1 MRSTVLLAPVTAL
14 EFLGEEY
21 LLSGE
26 GPVLSVYSLHTSST
40 APRQPGATLSVLRN
54 HRIHGIR
61 PAPRRQESGE
71 GGSQQQPRPHE
82 ESGGGAE
89 PRPRQ
94 HDEGGG
100 GTQGVGV
107 RGATLEETP
116 WQQVDQ
122 RAVELRPPGE
132 GLGRGVAPQEREGGA
147 LLAVFGGKAVC
158 VVELREEE
166 RAGGS
171 PRLAELCP
179 LWELQDWVWDAHWLQ
194 GRRHLAVALAHNAVV
209 LCDPWARVALAL
221 SRCAEGCLLYSA
233 LLLGPSWA
241 GLVVVGGTVFSQ
253 LVLWGPAQGESA
265 GGGGGGP
272 AVQRRL
278 EGHEGV
284 VFGIAYLPESGWL
297 ASASDDRS
305 ACLWQVGSLGGPAG
319 CGSESPVRLWALY
332 GHQARVFAVRLL
344 RGRLLSAGEDSLC
357 LLWDGHRGS
366 VARRFKGHRA
376 GGVRALAVSEGGG
389 GGHWAATGGA
399 DGGIRVWRIGGD
411 GEGEGGPG
419 RGCASAPRRSLCDLR
434 FRGRG
439 SPKVVRLAGF
449 GAQGHLRV
457 VVLTDEGCVYLH
469 SSGEGGGEGWQPL
482 GGEGDPEFRS
492 YSVLE
497 LAEAGGGAALCAVG
511 NLAGGVRVFALEQ
524 PGGALELRAGRGKVH
539 SLHWASE
546 RGRGGE
552 EEPGRWQLFA
562 SGPEGQV
569 YRWEV
574 CAAGGRGGQQA
585 LGVRPLRPLLLP
597 ACAKRWLTAVAALP
611 GRGALWAA
619 GDRRGS
625 VLLYRGAREGR
636 GGPDEPPLGPVSVL
650 FGLHGKQGVTSL
662 RAQGGLLYSTGRDG
676 CVRVLGVR
684 SGDEAEERPD
694 TLEVLRA
701 QRTCRGMDWVE
712 RVLFPETQEEE
723 EEEEGGERSPVEEEE
738 GGTERAE
745 GGGGV
750 SPEERGRGGDRLRGA
765 TESGA
770 AGGGGPRGR
779 FLVLGFHSVDF
790 VVWDPVR
797 RERLLSVP
805 CGGGHRS
812 WSYCAPSRANAG
824 PGWTPSLGDGFAFI
838 KQGGVFLSRGR
849 GPPLSGFGVPLE
861 LKEGVHGR
869 GVACVCRVG
878 AVRSEAGAWWEVLV
892 TGGEDTTLT
901 VLGVQPDCGS
911 VRVLSIIADHISSVR
926 ALATVPQPE
935 GETGA
940 QGGGRGDRQ
949 TGAGTDRLPD
959 GQTDVQ
965 EPSCLSALLFSGGGR
980 AQLQSYRLLIGW
992 NRQEGTPSC
1001 QVIQV
1006 AGHRLAEQ
1014 WEKRRN
1020 RHKMLKMDPET
1031 SIMIEWSVCWLRVTD
1046 ALLLPRLFSLHESLR
1061 RLVLLWGS
1069 LHHQR
1074 CVLSVAPFSLCSP
1087 QGTRSQ
1093 FLCSAATDGRI
1104 ALWDLTEVVEGAE
1117 GLTAAPQCW
1126 GEGSP
1131 CLCVPAHQSGVNSLA
1146 VWGSASSECLLLAS
1160 GGDDGSLTV
1169 SRIGVQYNTRDTG
1182 GASAS
1187 LRLLGQTSAP
1197 CAHAAPLTALQFLTS
1212 DLLATVSV
1220 DQRVALW
1227 RLCGEGRLRW
1237 QGALFSHVADA
1248 AGLVVS
1254 GSASCACKT
1263 LL

>member
-82 ESGGGAE
+82 
-89 PRPRQ
+89 
-94 HDEGGG
+94 
-100 GTQGVGV
+100 
-107 RGATLEETP
+107 
-116 WQQVDQ
+116 
-122 RAVELRPPGE
+122 
-132 GLGRGVAPQEREGGA
+132 EREGGA

-712 RVLFPETQEEE
+712 RVLFPET
-723 EEEEGGERSPVEEEE
+723 
-738 GGTERAE
+738 
-745 GGGGV
+745 
-750 SPEERGRGGDRLRGA
+750 
-765 TESGA
+765 
-770 AGGGGPRGR
+770 GR

-940 QGGGRGDRQ
+940 Q
-949 TGAGTDRLPD
+949 
-959 GQTDVQ
+959 

-1031 SIMIEWSVCWLRVTD
+1031 RMIEWSVCWLRVTD

-1248 AGLVVS
+1248 AGLVVW
-1254 GSASCACKT
+1254 
-1263 LL
+1263 